1 MKSQVKP
8 ATSVRPAALGKSA
21 VPVRKKRAR
30 ATTAAHD
37 EKKLEIIAACAS
49 LFDRVGY
56 HGTSMQ
62 MLADEVGLGKPTL
75 YHYFASKSDILY
87 EMHQLH
93 IDALISGLEPCD
105 EQSDAQPADLMEKAC
120 AYTLR
125 EIAQHPGYVRAFMDH
140 YTELEGKQRT
150 EMRKRRRE
158 YFARITCIIRTGIEK
173 GKFQKVDPELAS
185 LAFVGMCNWAYKW
198 YPRMASET
206 PPEKMAKSLCQIFLG
221 GLNKH

>member
-1 MKSQVKP
+1 MDTTVSLEAEAP
-8 ATSVRPAALGKSA
+8 
-21 VPVRKKRAR
+21 KKRPR

-37 EKKLEIIAACAS
+37 QKRLEIIEHCAM

-75 YHYFASKSDILY
+75 YHYFSSKNDMLY

-93 IDALISGLEPCD
+93 IDALINGLEAD
-105 EQSDAQPADLMEKAC
+105 KIGEETQPADLLEKAC
-120 AYTLR
+120 AYTLK

-140 YTELEGKQRT
+140 YTELEGTQRL
-150 EMRKRRRE
+150 EMRKRRQE
-158 YFARITCIIRTGIEK
+158 YFSRITKIVSNGMAN
-173 GKFQKVDPELAS
+173 GKFRSFDPELVT

-198 YPRMASET
+198 YPRMAAEH
-206 PPEKMAKSLCQIFLG
+206 PPEEMAKSLCGIFLG
-221 GLNKH
+221 GLNLK

>member
-1 MKSQVKP
+1 MK
-8 ATSVRPAALGKSA
+8 TAARAA
-21 VPVRKKRAR
+21 VPARRKRTR

-37 EKKLEIIAACAS
+37 EKRIEIIEHCAT

-75 YHYFASKSDILY
+75 YHYFASKTDILY
-87 EMHQLH
+87 EMHQMH
-93 IDALISGLEPCD
+93 IDALISGLEAD
-105 EQSDAQPADLMEKAC
+105 DAAANGDPAELLEKAC

-125 EIAQHPGYVRAFMDH
+125 EIAEHPGYVRAFMDH

-150 EMRKRRRE
+150 EMRKRRSE
-158 YFARITCIIRTGIEK
+158 YFSRITKIISNGITT
-173 GKFQKVDPELAS
+173 GKFRQVDPELGT

-198 YPRMASET
+198 YPRRAAEH
-206 PPEKMAKSLCQIFLG
+206 PPEKMAKSLCNIFLG
-221 GLNKH
+221 GLKQA